1 MAKEKL
7 IFVYTSLW
15 DKNGNGYSGISTL
28 IAFDNFS
35 AALNMMLHE
44 MNYIENKYNGT
55 IHSFNDGK
63 NTGNHA
69 DVTLNIW
76 DVESGRYIRWIGE
89 VHPTFVFNKPNIR
102 QTISGVSGLEYD
114 EQDLIDYVQGYLTDR
129 DFTSRDIRRA
139 WNIMGR
145 NRVPLYYADSNL
157 FETIQDAINDFC
169 ADYDIEQT
177 EEDYIDPEEV
187 FNEIEL

>member
-1 MAKEKL
+1 MAKEKP

-15 DKNGNGYSGISTL
+15 DKNGKGYSEIVTL

-35 AALNMMLHE
+35 AARNMMLHE

-55 IHSFNDGK
+55 IHSFNDGE

-76 DVESGRYIRWIGE
+76 DEESGRYIRWIGE
-89 VHPTFVFNKPNIR
+89 VQPTFIFNKPNIR
-102 QTISGVSGLEYD
+102 QTVSGCSGLEYSKSDLLSYVEDYLRRD
-114 EQDLIDYVQGYLTDR
+114 EYTRRDLIN
-129 DFTSRDIRRA
+129 A
-139 WNIMGR
+139 NNIIGR
-145 NRVPLYYADSNL
+145 YRCPLFYADYDL
-157 FETIQDAINDFC
+157 YTTIQDAINDFC
-169 ADYDIEQT
+169 ADYGIEQT
-177 EEDYIDPEEV
+177 EDEYIDAEDI